1 MTFKSRTPR
10 EEECIMP
17 MRCITFNKG
26 AQKSLP
32 DDIKEQAKTDM
43 DNAHE
48 YHCDSIHNKQQTK

>member
-48 YHCDSIHNKQQTK
+48 YHCDSIHNKQ